1 MYANIWMIWG
11 WFKSNS
17 DVTSPDSSTQTSK
30 ISKLH
35 SSTHVHQRPVSKIPK
50 NDVCKFQTESEVIIF
65 TNPTPPV
72 FWRAN
77 LPKSLYICL
86 VLIPQKMGNFMTH
99 AKKKSSAT
107 NIQEVRQPSD
117 HTAEYLWLPQAP
129 KIHSCPPHRS
139 LQRPYTHTLRMA
151 WEARHG
157 NQGDVKLCVCCVL
170 FFWMH
175 GWYYW
180 SDNLFSEGPQRKS
193 FWTHQ
198 VTT

>member
-1 MYANIWMIWG
+1 MYANIWMTWG
-11 WFKSNS
+11 CFKSNS

-99 AKKKSSAT
+99 AKKKIFSNKHPGSSAT
-107 NIQEVRQPSD
+107 KWPYCGVSLTSTGTKNPLVSTTPL
-117 HTAEYLWLPQAP
+117 TAAS
-129 KIHSCPPHRS
+129 IHAHIADGVGSPPRKPRRRKVVC
-139 LQRPYTHTLRMA
+139 LLCAFFLDA
-151 WEARHG
+151 W
-157 NQGDVKLCVCCVL
+157 VILL
-170 FFWMH
+170 IW
-175 GWYYW
+175 
-180 SDNLFSEGPQRKS
+180 
-193 FWTHQ
+193 
-198 VTT
+198 